1 MTSTTWLATI
11 TNRATLVALACGM
24 LVGGS
29 STQAAT
35 FLWSPGNQGI
45 LLETKALR
53 QTVTGVTVRARG
65 YTVEYTASTVKVFGP
80 YPTGSGANGL
90 KIFGVDV
97 RRLGPQAG
105 EDLGLISQKLS
116 GIAVGG
122 CDCGAG
128 GTTPGFD
135 NMPYRTGNKT
145 ITKLDVALFEF
156 SQPIKVNSV
165 KVDQVSNFGRQ
176 IWVAA
181 CSAAPSFANGLK
193 AAIAACTVRNKNDT
207 PGGATFTHQIG
218 LTGVRYLVVGAR
230 PDSTRP
236 NANSLAPIT
245 AGGKNGDFYIEAID
259 FTK

>member
-1 MTSTTWLATI
+1 M
-11 TNRATLVALACGM
+11 G
-24 LVGGS
+24 
-29 STQAAT
+29 
-35 FLWSPGNQGI
+35 
-45 LLETKALR
+45 
-53 QTVTGVTVRARG
+53 GVTVRARG
-65 YTVEYTASTVKVFGP
+65 YTVEYAASTIKVFGP
-80 YPTGSGANGL
+80 YPTGSGASGL

-97 RRLGPQAG
+97 RRLGKQAG
-105 EDLGLISQKLS
+105 EDLGLDLAKAFRDSRRRLRLRGRRYPRLRQPAVEAS
-116 GIAVGG
+116 GH
-122 CDCGAG
+122 
-128 GTTPGFD
+128 
-135 NMPYRTGNKT
+135 KT
-145 ITKLDVALFEF
+145 ITKLDLALFEF

-193 AAIAACTVRNKNDT
+193 AAIAACTVKNKNDT

-218 LTGVRYLVVGAR
+218 LSGVRYLVVGAR

-245 AGGKNGDFYIEAID
+245 AGSKNGDFYIEAID

>member
-1 MTSTTWLATI
+1 M
-11 TNRATLVALACGM
+11 
-24 LVGGS
+24 
-29 STQAAT
+29 
-35 FLWSPGNQGI
+35 
-45 LLETKALR
+45 
-53 QTVTGVTVRARG
+53 
-65 YTVEYTASTVKVFGP
+65 
-80 YPTGSGANGL
+80 
-90 KIFGVDV
+90 
-97 RRLGPQAG
+97 
-105 EDLGLISQKLS
+105 GLISQKLS
-116 GIAVGG
+116 GIAPGG
-122 CDCGAG
+122 FDCKNGVS
-128 GTTPGFD
+128 PGFD
-135 NMPYRTGNKT
+135 NKQYKSPLPNT
-145 ITKLDVALFEF
+145 ITKIDVALFEF

-245 AGGKNGDFYIEAID
+245 AGSKNADFYIEAID